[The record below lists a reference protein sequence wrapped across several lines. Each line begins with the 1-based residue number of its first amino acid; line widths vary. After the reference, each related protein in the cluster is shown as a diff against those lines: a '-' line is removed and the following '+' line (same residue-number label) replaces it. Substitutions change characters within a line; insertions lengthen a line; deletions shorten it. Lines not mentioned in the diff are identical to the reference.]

1 MKELKELNKVLII
14 IQIMTILPIKEISQN
29 FLPNLGSNK
38 SKMELQQ
45 DINQS

>member
-14 IQIMTILPIKEISQN
+14 IQMKNNLLIKEKSQS